1 MTERTRHLGLTE
13 RKDVPMATFFIFI
26 IYLAFISLGLPDTLL
41 GSAWPVMQIE
51 FGMPLDAEGLIT
63 MIVCLATIFSCLAN
77 GWLVRKLGT
86 AKIAALSGVLTAV
99 ALLGYSQAPS
109 YGWLLLFSVPLGL
122 GAGSVDTCLN
132 NYGALFLSARQVNW
146 QHCCYGL
153 GAALGPMILSV
164 VLGQDSSW
172 RSGYLTI
179 AIIQFAIA
187 AVLFISLPVWKG
199 RDYKGPQ
206 DPEQKDAAAKL
217 EKTKNTKKTPLLL
230 IPGVAV
236 ALISYAVFFGIE
248 YGAALWAPSYM
259 VSARGMDPAFAA
271 RIISV
276 YYLCI
281 MVGRF
286 VSGVLA
292 AKFSDKALIRLGA
305 ALCICGSILLGLKLP
320 ANMYFVALAIIGFGC
335 APIFPCMIHLTPT
348 RFGREN
354 SQRVMGV
361 QMAAAYMGTAFITPC
376 IGLVADGVSVY
387 TIPWFILILSIVII
401 SLSEYV
407 DRVVARTREKV

>member
-1 MTERTRHLGLTE
+1 
-13 RKDVPMATFFIFI
+13 MATLFLFI

-51 FGMPLDAEGLIT
+51 FGMPLDAEGWIT

-109 YGWLLLFSVPLGL
+109 FGWLLLFSVPLGL

-153 GAALGPMILSV
+153 GAAMGPMILSI
-164 VLGQDSSW
+164 VLGQDAGW

-199 RDYKGPQ
+199 RDYKGPEV
-206 DPEQKDAAAKL
+206 EQVQEAGI
-217 EKTKNTKKTPLLL
+217 ESRKKTPLLL
-230 IPGVAV
+230 IPGVLI

-259 VSARGMDPAFAA
+259 VGARGMDPAFAA

-276 YYLCI
+276 YYICI

-292 AKFSDKALIRLGA
+292 ARFSDKALIRLGA
-305 ALCICGSILLGLKLP
+305 VLCICGSILLGQDLP

-376 IGLVADGVSVY
+376 IGLVADGISVK
-387 TIPWFILILSIVII
+387 TIPWFLLILSVII
-401 SLSEYV
+401 ITLSETV
-407 DRVVARTREKV
+407 DRIVAKRSEQGI